1 MQFNKVDL
9 NLFVVFD
16 AIYTTGNLTRAGEML
31 HVTQPA
37 VSNALSRLRDLFQD
51 PLFVRTGQSMTPTP
65 VAQNVIGPAREALRL
80 LRQSVQ
86 DSDIF
91 DPIKTDKT
99 YNLCMLDLL
108 EASIIPRLLARMAS
122 RAPNV
127 HLHNH
132 QMRQQDVVSAMARGH
147 LDFYGDAS
155 TFSDP
160 HLCKQRVAQ
169 DRFVCVARKDHPHI
183 DDTLTME
190 TFLKLGHIQV
200 DERGEGSSHVDVAL
214 EKMGIQ
220 RKVVMRGHHFMTVPS
235 VLVKTHLVVC
245 IPFHFARHFDLAI
258 YELPFQMP
266 PLEYFLYWH
275 KRADQDH
282 ANIWLRQQILEVTR
296 NHNLTDSASN
306 EAEGRKIH
314 LS

>member
-1 MQFNKVDL
+1 MQLNKVDL

-16 AIYTTGNLTRAGEML
+16 AIYTTGNLTRAGELL

-65 VAQNVIGPAREALRL
+65 IAQNIIGPAREALRL
-80 LRQSVQ
+80 LQQSLR
-86 DSDIF
+86 DSDLF
-91 DPIKTDKT
+91 DPLTADKT

-122 RAPNV
+122 RAPNI
-127 HLHNH
+127 HLYNR
-132 QMRQQDVVSAMARGH
+132 QVRQQDIANAMARGH

-160 HLCKQRVAQ
+160 HLCKQRIAQ
-169 DRFVCVARKDHPHI
+169 DRFVCVARRDHPLI
-183 DDTLTME
+183 DDSLTLE

-200 DERGEGSSHVDVAL
+200 DERGEGSSHVDAAL
-214 EKMGIQ
+214 EKLGLQ
-220 RKVVMRGHHFMTVPS
+220 RKVMMSGHHFMTVPS
-235 VLVKTHLVVC
+235 VLVKTKLVVC

-258 YELPFQMP
+258 YELPFEIP

-275 KRADQDH
+275 KRADQDP
-282 ANIWLRQQILEVTR
+282 ANIWLRNQIMEVTST
-296 NHNLTDSASN
+296 HQLSDSSGTDA
-306 EAEGRKIH
+306 
-314 LS
+314 